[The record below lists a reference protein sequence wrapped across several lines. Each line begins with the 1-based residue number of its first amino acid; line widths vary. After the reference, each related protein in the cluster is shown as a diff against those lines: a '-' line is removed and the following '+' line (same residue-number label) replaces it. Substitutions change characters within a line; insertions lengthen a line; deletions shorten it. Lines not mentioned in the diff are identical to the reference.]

1 MSRAVARR
9 LNTASNRQVL
19 KKGNLALPQYFLS
32 MIKLK
37 SLLIS
42 VFNER
47 KKTISPRKDI
57 DLDLKSEKL
66 RG

>member
-1 MSRAVARR
+1 MSRAVARS
-9 LNTASNRQVL
+9 LNTASNRKVL
-19 KKGNLALPQYFLS
+19 KKGNLALPQYFLP

-47 KKTISPRKDI
+47 KKTIFPRKDK
-57 DLDLKSEKL
+57 DLDLKS
-66 RG
+66 